1 MTAKATAIL
10 VPVAMTCVC
19 KKCLSLNLKL
29 FSLRISLMSFPK
41 CVAGILKF
49 LKDFVSLT
57 KNSGCSVTHYKL
69 AETFQYTY
77 FSSIHAS
84 PSQC

>member
-19 KKCLSLNLKL
+19 KKCLSLNLKE
-29 FSLRISLMSFPK
+29 FSLRISLMSFAK

-49 LKDFVSLT
+49 LKDFVSPTT
-57 KNSGCSVTHYKL
+57 KLWMFRDTLQACRNV
-69 AETFQYTY
+69 
-77 FSSIHAS
+77 SI
-84 PSQC
+84 